1 MNPFR
6 QKANGSHILVQERGD
21 SGQRDRGSSV
31 WIIAQVPAWAS
42 IGHGE
47 APRGRRAGYCGSR
60 IFIVANSI
68 PCYLLMGGGLT
79 CDG

>member
-47 APRGRRAGYCGSR
+47 AHRAGRAGDPAVAVFEYLPLRIRSR
-60 IFIVANSI
+60 AI
-68 PCYLLMGGGLT
+68 Y
-79 CDG
+79 